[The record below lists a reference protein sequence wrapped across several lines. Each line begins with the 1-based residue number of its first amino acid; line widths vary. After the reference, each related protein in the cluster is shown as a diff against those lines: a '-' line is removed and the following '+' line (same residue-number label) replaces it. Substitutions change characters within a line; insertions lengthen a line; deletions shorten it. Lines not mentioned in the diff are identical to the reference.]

1 MPTESRTKN
10 LAPHSLEVGGSGY
23 GFGITAGGADRN
35 SGGQIAGGRGT
46 YSSLLL
52 LSNLSLFQSASASHF
67 LGMQFRPVIPNT
79 IMLVQATGIWTLY
92 SAWVKAFM
100 CVCSRSNMDRLR
112 IGTYRRG
119 AIFSIVHRSAPR
131 HMQRARVVVI
141 RRIQLA
147 RSSWRGVAGAINVL
161 SGRLRTDCREF
172 RGILRMLQWRPYRID
187 FAGVQC
193 NQSRG
198 GNGR

>member
-67 LGMQFRPVIPNT
+67 LGMQFRPVIPTT
-79 IMLVQATGIWTLY
+79 IMLVRPPG
-92 SAWVKAFM
+92 
-100 CVCSRSNMDRLR
+100 
-112 IGTYRRG
+112 
-119 AIFSIVHRSAPR
+119 
-131 HMQRARVVVI
+131 
-141 RRIQLA
+141 
-147 RSSWRGVAGAINVL
+147 
-161 SGRLRTDCREF
+161 SGRSTRH
-172 RGILRMLQWRPYRID
+172 G
-187 FAGVQC
+187 
-193 NQSRG
+193 
-198 GNGR
+198 